1 MSRWRWLLLQYMRE
15 LWVRATLIGVLGI
28 AGAGL
33 AALADRIVPAHLVFE
48 ISVDAIASLLSII
61 ASSMLAVTTFSL
73 SVMTAAFWTA
83 SANITPRATRL
94 LAEDRLTQNVLSVFV
109 GSFLFSIVGLVVLKA
124 GAYSAQGRAVLFTVT
139 VAVLAMIVMSLMRW
153 INHLTR
159 FGQVGETLERLED
172 TTRLAFEARL
182 KEPYFGG
189 RPLADTEHGLSS
201 DAIAVTS
208 SETGYVVHFSM
219 EELACALADS
229 GGKVYLAVTP
239 GRFVYRDTILAW
251 VQFKTPLDAD
261 IDQSEISAAVRDAFT
276 LETYRS
282 HDEDPGY
289 GISVLGEIAQR
300 ALSPAVNDPGT
311 AVDVIGRMARLLTL
325 WAEVARSRPDD
336 EIAYPDIYVPPL
348 ETAEL
353 FAGAFEALA
362 RDGATMIEVHLK
374 LRETLRALARL
385 GDESFGEAARY
396 QGELAL
402 KRAREA
408 MALDEDVRRLEMIR
422 IGD

>member
-1 MSRWRWLLLQYMRE
+1 MSRWRWFLLQYMRK

-33 AALADRIVPAHLVFE
+33 AALADRIVPPHLVFE
-48 ISVDAIASLLSII
+48 IGVDAIDSLLSII

-124 GAYSAQGRAVLFTVT
+124 GAYSAQGRVVLFTIT

-153 INHLTR
+153 IDHLTR
-159 FGQVGETLERLED
+159 FGRVGETLERLEEA
-172 TTRLAFEARL
+172 TRSAFEARL
-182 KEPYFGG
+182 KEPCFGG
-189 RPLADTEHGLSS
+189 RPLINTENGLPSDTM
-201 DAIAVTS
+201 AVTS
-208 SETGYVVHFSM
+208 PETGYVTHFSM
-219 EELACALADS
+219 EELACAVADS
-229 GGKVYLAVTP
+229 GGKVYLAVMP
-239 GRFVYRDTILAW
+239 GRFVYRDTVLAW
-251 VQFKTPLDAD
+251 VHFRTPPGAD
-261 IDQSEISAAVRDAFT
+261 TDRSAVSAAVRDAFT

-282 HDEDPGY
+282 FDEDPGY

-311 AVDVIGRMARLLTL
+311 AIDVIGRMARLLTL
-325 WAEVARSRPDD
+325 WAEGARSRPDD

-353 FAGAFEALA
+353 FAGAFEAIA
-362 RDGATMIEVHLK
+362 RDGAKMIEVQLK
-374 LRETLRALARL
+374 LRETLRSLGRL
-385 GDESFGEAARY
+385 GDESFRSAARH
-396 QGELAL
+396 QAELAL
-402 KRAREA
+402 KRAGA
-408 MALDEDVRRLEMIR
+408 ALVLDEEMRRLEMIR